1 MKCLLD
7 VCLIA
12 TLAIAPSVLGQSA
25 LTAPET
31 SDLGLMLVHRTG
43 PNGNAAQ
50 AMQKGIS
57 VELPVTRNATP
68 MRAADN
74 EDAWIVTITADGRI
88 YFGTDP
94 VTPAALED
102 AMKSR
107 PRNREQKLYIK
118 ADAHVLFSNVATVIN
133 AGRVVGFETPV
144 LLTSQPETA
153 ASRTVVPPKGLEV
166 LVGPALPVGTVA
178 TVVHV
183 LNSGRQR
190 PSLTINSDEI
200 SWSALEDTLRQ
211 HFQKGD
217 ERVILLKAD
226 VHVAFAQVAQ
236 VIDVCRST
244 GAKVVLATPEL

>member
-1 MKCLLD
+1 MKCLLE

-31 SDLGLMLVHRTG
+31 SDPGLMLVRRTG
-43 PNGNAAQ
+43 PIESEAQ

-57 VELPVTRNATP
+57 VELPVTGHARP
-68 MRAADN
+68 VPAADN
-74 EDAWIVTITADGRI
+74 EDAWIVTVTADSRI
-88 YFGTDP
+88 YFGADP
-94 VTPAALED
+94 VTPAALLD

-118 ADAHVLFSNVATVIN
+118 ADARVLFSHVATVIN
-133 AGRVVGFETPV
+133 AGRVVGFEAPV

-153 ASRTVVPPKGLEV
+153 ASGTVVPPKGLEV
-166 LVGPALPVGTVA
+166 LVGPALPPGTVA
-178 TVVHV
+178 TVVRV

-200 SWSALEDTLRQ
+200 SWTALEDTLRQ

-226 VHVAFAQVAQ
+226 AHVAFAHVAQ

-244 GAKVVLATPEL
+244 GAQVVLAAPEL